1 MSSANDGKFERT
13 YSKVVGITGGM
24 GFSGGGP
31 LPRAV
36 MGAESNIVIT
46 FKDIHGTEVQIGG
59 GDNTNW
65 ARLYEGI
72 EISDVVSV
80 IDGAGTDISDG
91 QKAFVLW

>member
-1 MSSANDGKFERT
+1 MGYYDRT
-13 YSKVVGITGGM
+13 YHKVVGITGGM
-24 GFSGGGP
+24 GFSGGKGP

-36 MGAESNIVIT
+36 MAAETNIVIT

-59 GDNTNW
+59 GDNANW

-72 EISDVVSV
+72 EISDVVSI
-80 IDGAGTDISDG
+80 IDGTGTDISDG